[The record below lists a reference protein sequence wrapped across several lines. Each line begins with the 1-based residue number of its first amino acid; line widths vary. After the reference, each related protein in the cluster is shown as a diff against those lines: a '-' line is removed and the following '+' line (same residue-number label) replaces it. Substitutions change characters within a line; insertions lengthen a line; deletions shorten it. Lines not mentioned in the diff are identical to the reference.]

1 VNEQDR
7 NSTEQTGGST
17 PGACADR
24 KPYSKPSFRSEQV
37 FETLALQC
45 GKISGTSGACSL
57 VKIAS

>member
-1 VNEQDR
+1 MNEHDH
-7 NSTEQTGGST
+7 GST
-17 PGACADR
+17 QLPASSAASAGEDR
-24 KPYSKPSFRSEQV
+24 KPYHKPSFRSEQV